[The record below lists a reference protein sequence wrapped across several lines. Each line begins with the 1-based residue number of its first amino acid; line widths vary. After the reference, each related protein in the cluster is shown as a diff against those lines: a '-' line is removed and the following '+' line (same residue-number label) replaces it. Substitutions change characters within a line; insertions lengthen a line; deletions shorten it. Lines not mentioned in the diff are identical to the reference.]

1 MVKMFD
7 DQVAQQIK
15 AVTESGKNVRIP
27 EKLVK
32 SMKILDQIGK
42 PDGITM
48 AQAEDILK
56 NMNTSIEDVAQQSSS
71 LMEVIAK
78 FK

>member
-1 MVKMFD
+1 
-7 DQVAQQIK
+7 
-15 AVTESGKNVRIP
+15 
-27 EKLVK
+27 
-32 SMKILDQIGK
+32 
-42 PDGITM
+42 M